1 MTHSPNDEEHE
12 GEDLEHEVDEP
23 GVGAA
28 ADQPGVVRV
37 GGEAAETQGQVD
49 AADHQVGEQ
58 RERQHRGEDHAV
70 HAVQLHVG
78 PRGGLVGTFNHH
90 LTGFILIKHILLNN
104 LKMTCVVGVSTNF
117 IIITTWRHGDIFPV
131 VKWCKKCNTTFM

>member
-1 MTHSPNDEEHE
+1 MIYNLNSNALIFRQRYYYDSPNDEEHE

-70 HAVQLHVG
+70 HAVQSHCVG
-78 PRGGLVGTFNHH
+78 R
-90 LTGFILIKHILLNN
+90 
-104 LKMTCVVGVSTNF
+104 VVF
-117 IIITTWRHGDIFPV
+117 Q
-131 VKWCKKCNTTFM
+131 